1 MILGLRYTPE
11 GSLPWLEDVEGVRRS
26 LGPEEVEE
34 GLPVIGKAV
43 TGHKIHGLELIA
55 FHRTG
60 VGVNL
65 VLTDSDGMP
74 IGLGL

>member
-1 MILGLRYTPE
+1 MILGLKYTPE

-26 LGPEEVEE
+26 LVPALSEDA
-34 GLPVIGKAV
+34 LPVIGKAV

-60 VGVNL
+60 FGVNL
-65 VLTDSDGMP
+65 VITDSKGLP
-74 IGLGL
+74 IGLKL